1 MLTFSGLS
9 SASRATTLT
18 YRTVSPLSTKFLRTF
33 RVRWVFRP
41 PSEDYPT
48 SFRGHAKPISPNS
61 LGVPVGAGLPCGVP
75 FPGGQEEL

>member
-18 YRTVSPLSTKFLRTF
+18 YRTASPLSTKFLRTF
-33 RVRWVFRP
+33 RVRLVCRP

-48 SFRGHAKPISPNS
+48 SFRGHAKPVSSKS
-61 LGVPVGAGLPCGVP
+61 LGVPVGAGLPFGVP